1 MPPKQQITKQNY
13 YLKKHPK
20 LKLLQSPFT
29 LTRLVFFASIERT
42 QLTWRWLAGQCRNHF
57 DAAKFGWVASKLTGS
72 ITALVGCSLFGSHGN
87 LTLR

>member
-29 LTRLVFFASIERT
+29 IARLVFFASIERT
-42 QLTWRWLAGQCRNHF
+42 QLTLEVAGQCRNHF
-57 DAAKFGWVASKLTGS
+57 DAAKFSWVASKLTRS